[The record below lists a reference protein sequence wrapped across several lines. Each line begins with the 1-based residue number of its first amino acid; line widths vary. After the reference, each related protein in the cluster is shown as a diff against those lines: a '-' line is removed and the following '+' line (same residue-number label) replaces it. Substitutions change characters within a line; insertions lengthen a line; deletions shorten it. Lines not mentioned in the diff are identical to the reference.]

1 MSEEHEEQWT
11 VIDSWDEVP
20 NFETEDDEREFWE
33 THELGPGVLKDFK
46 RAGVHPLL
54 AKSKN
59 VSIRME
65 TATLH
70 RLRVLAARKG
80 MRYQTLLKEFVIER
94 LYEEEKREGLVGP

>member
-1 MSEEHEEQWT
+1 MNLPSEE
-11 VIDSWDEVP
+11 DSVEINSPEEVP
-20 NFETEDDEREFWE
+20 DFIDEDEEREFWD
-33 THELGPGVLKDFK
+33 THHFGPGMLKDFK
-46 RAGVHPLL
+46 RVGVHPLL

-65 TATLH
+65 TGTLH

-94 LYEEEKREGLVGP
+94 LYEEEKREGLDGR